1 MIIYPKGVPALRC
14 RDFYR
19 LNISENVLFLAVF
32 DEDSGNSRSY
42 AAKQFVA
49 YRSDEVGCMVDR
61 GAAESFVRVDRYLV
75 AYLRF
80 RDIRDVHKCLIH
92 ADTSTD
98 RSRLAVN
105 QYIPLTGEPAVEAVC
120 ISAGDKREP
129 GLVICLERP
138 AVAYRVAG
146 LDSLYLADYRLH
158 AEYGLDSV
166 RERVF
171 GVRAV
176 SVHHYACADKVA
188 VEILVEQYA
197 AAVLGMHGKLP
208 CMADVRELFVLFL
221 GELHIFLFEGVRN

>member
-1 MIIYPKGVPALRC
+1 MKP
-14 RDFYR
+14 
-19 LNISENVLFLAVF
+19 S
-32 DEDSGNSRSY
+32 
-42 AAKQFVA
+42 
-49 YRSDEVGCMVDR
+49 
-61 GAAESFVRVDRYLV
+61 
-75 AYLRF
+75 
-80 RDIRDVHKCLIH
+80 
-92 ADTSTD
+92 
-98 RSRLAVN
+98 
-105 QYIPLTGEPAVEAVC
+105 C

>member
-1 MIIYPKGVPALRC
+1 MIIYPTGVPALRC

-61 GAAESFVRVDRYLV
+61 GATESFVRVDRYLV

-105 QYIPLTGEPAVEAVC
+105 QYIPLTGEPAVG
-120 ISAGDKREP
+120 AGSRD
-129 GLVICLERP
+129 RP
-138 AVAYRVAG
+138 
-146 LDSLYLADYRLH
+146 
-158 AEYGLDSV
+158 
-166 RERVF
+166 
-171 GVRAV
+171 
-176 SVHHYACADKVA
+176 
-188 VEILVEQYA
+188 
-197 AAVLGMHGKLP
+197 
-208 CMADVRELFVLFL
+208 
-221 GELHIFLFEGVRN
+221 